1 MRPRL
6 ARRRRR
12 RRSRGGL
19 NVLPWT
25 RSSAEGGR
33 RVVEIRPPAPES
45 PPVSYSR
52 WDIDEDGPA
61 PETLLNEMPAVAW
74 AAYGDRTLH
83 YVSPYSQVLLGYSA
97 DEWLD
102 DPDFWVALLHHEDR
116 ERVVEELEDAID
128 DLDASEVDLQYRMV
142 DADGEEIELYE
153 RVVIERDRRGRPVA
167 LRGVITEVSDLHE
180 RLAETRHNELHDPLT
195 GLPNRRAL
203 RDELDGA
210 VDHGRFALV
219 LIDLDRF
226 HEVNQVLGHDIGDR
240 VLVQV
245 AERFAGAIGALDT
258 IAHLG
263 GDTFAILAPA
273 VAGHDEAA
281 GLATRLRQA
290 LHEELM
296 LGDDAPVYVEATAG
310 ISLCPADGRDAG
322 TLLRRADAALHQA
335 KAQGRPHAFA
345 RTRAGDASPRRLRRL
360 AELRRALDGGEI
372 VVHYQPLLDLQRG
385 DVVGVEALVRWA
397 HPCEGLLLPEAFIP
411 MAERTHLITRVTATV
426 LAQAIEQSAL
436 WRAEGIALD
445 VTVNVSARD
454 LLDPGFPDLVAA
466 VLAEHGVPAGSLQ
479 LDVTES
485 AVLDDPDEAGATLHL
500 LGALG
505 VRVSLDDF
513 GSGRSSLGR
522 LRDLPFDQLKIDRSF
537 IAGIQSDDRDLQ
549 ITRSAIDLGHSL
561 NLGVVAEGLESPTD
575 WHRLAALGCDAA
587 QGFAMS
593 QPLPADELEAW
604 IYSRVRRGEPMPGP
618 QDIDPGEQGELG
630 EAA

>member
-1 MRPRL
+1 M
-6 ARRRRR
+6 
-12 RRSRGGL
+12 
-19 NVLPWT
+19 
-25 RSSAEGGR
+25 
-33 RVVEIRPPAPES
+33 VEIRPPRPDS

-61 PETLLNEMPAVAW
+61 PETLLDEMPAVSW

-83 YVSPYSQVLLGYSA
+83 YVSPYSQVLLGYSP

-128 DLDASEVDLQYRMV
+128 DLDTSEVDLQYRMV
-142 DADGEEIELYE
+142 DADGEDVELYE
-153 RVVIERDRRGRPVA
+153 RVLIERDRRGRPVA

-226 HEVNQVLGHDIGDR
+226 HEVNQVLGHDIGDS

-273 VAGHDEAA
+273 VAGQDEAA

-290 LHEELM
+290 LHEELT

-310 ISLCPADGRDAG
+310 ISLCPADGRDAA

-397 HPCEGLLLPEAFIP
+397 HPHEGLLLPEAFIP
-411 MAERTHLITRVTATV
+411 MAEPTHLITRVTATV

-466 VLAEHGVPAGSLQ
+466 LLAEYGVPAGSLQ
-479 LDVTES
+479 LDVTER
-485 AVLDDPDEAGATLHL
+485 AVLDDPDEAGTTLHL

-522 LRDLPFDQLKIDRSF
+522 LRDLPFDQIKIDRSF

-561 NLGVVAEGLESPTD
+561 DLGVVAEGLESPAD

-587 QGFAMS
+587 QGFALS
-593 QPLPADELEAW
+593 HPLPADELEAW
-604 IYSRVRRGEPMPGP
+604 IYSRARRGEAMPAP
-618 QDIDPGEQGELG
+618 QEIDPGEQGELG

>member
-1 MRPRL
+1 
-6 ARRRRR
+6 
-12 RRSRGGL
+12 
-19 NVLPWT
+19 
-25 RSSAEGGR
+25 
-33 RVVEIRPPAPES
+33 
-45 PPVSYSR
+45 VSYSR

-61 PETLLNEMPAVAW
+61 AETLLDEMPAVTW

-83 YVSPYSQVLLGYSA
+83 YVSPYSQVLLGYA
-97 DEWLD
+97 PEEWLN

-116 ERVVEELEDAID
+116 ERIVEELEDAID
-128 DLDASEVDLQYRMV
+128 DLDTSEVDLQYRMV
-142 DADGEEIELYE
+142 DADGEDVELYE
-153 RVVIERDRRGRPVA
+153 RVFIERDRRGRPVA

-210 VDHGRFALV
+210 VDHGRFAL
-219 LIDLDRF
+219 LLLDLDRF
-226 HEVNQVLGHDIGDR
+226 HEVNQVLGHEVGDR

-263 GDTFAILAPA
+263 ADTFAVLAPA
-273 VAGHDEAA
+273 VASQDEAA

-290 LHEELM
+290 LHEELT

-310 ISLCPADGRDAG
+310 IVICPADGRDAG
-322 TLLRRADAALHQA
+322 NLLRRADAALHQA

-372 VVHYQPLLDLQRG
+372 TVHYQPLLDLQRG
-385 DVVGVEALVRWA
+385 DVVGVEALVRWE
-397 HPCEGLLLPEAFIP
+397 HPHEGLLLPEAFIP
-411 MAERTHLITRVTATV
+411 MAEHTHLITRVTATV

-466 VLAEHGVPAGSLQ
+466 LLAEHGVPAGSLQ
-479 LDVTES
+479 LDVTER
-485 AVLDDPDEAGATLHL
+485 AILDNPDEAGTTLHL

-505 VRVSLDDF
+505 IRVSLDDF

-522 LRDLPFDQLKIDRSF
+522 LRDLPFDQIKIDRSF
-537 IAGIQSDDRDLQ
+537 IAGIQADDRDLQ

-561 NLGVVAEGLESPTD
+561 DMGVVAEGLESPAD

-587 QGFAMS
+587 QGFALS
-593 QPLPADELEAW
+593 HPLPADELEAW
-604 IYSRVRRGEPMPGP
+604 IYSRARRGEAMPGP
-618 QDIDPGEQGELG
+618 QEIDPGEHDEMG

>member
-1 MRPRL
+1 
-6 ARRRRR
+6 
-12 RRSRGGL
+12 
-19 NVLPWT
+19 
-25 RSSAEGGR
+25 
-33 RVVEIRPPAPES
+33 
-45 PPVSYSR
+45 VSYSR

-61 PETLLNEMPAVAW
+61 PETLLDEMPAVTW

-83 YVSPYSQVLLGYSA
+83 YVSPYSQVLLGYSP

-128 DLDASEVDLQYRMV
+128 DLDTSEIDLQYRMV
-142 DADGEEIELYE
+142 DADGEDVELYE

-226 HEVNQVLGHDIGDR
+226 REVNQVLGHDIGDR

-411 MAERTHLITRVTATV
+411 MAEHTHLITRVTATV

-445 VTVNVSARD
+445 VAVNVSARD

-466 VLAEHGVPAGSLQ
+466 VLAEHDVPAGSLQ
-479 LDVTES
+479 LDVTER

-522 LRDLPFDQLKIDRSF
+522 LRDLPFDLLKIDRSF
-537 IAGIQSDDRDLQ
+537 IAGIQADDRDLQ

-561 NLGVVAEGLESPTD
+561 DMGVVAEGLESPAD

-587 QGFAMS
+587 QGFALS
-593 QPLPADELEAW
+593 KPLPADELEAW
-604 IYSRVRRGEPMPGP
+604 IYSRARRSEGLPGP
-618 QDIDPGEQGELG
+618 QEMDPGEQGELG

>member
-1 MRPRL
+1 M
-6 ARRRRR
+6 
-12 RRSRGGL
+12 
-19 NVLPWT
+19 
-25 RSSAEGGR
+25 
-33 RVVEIRPPAPES
+33 
-45 PPVSYSR
+45 SYSR

-61 PETLLNEMPAVAW
+61 PETLLDEMPAVTW

-83 YVSPYSQVLLGYSA
+83 YVSPYSQVLLGYSP

-128 DLDASEVDLQYRMV
+128 DLDTSEIDLQYRMV
-142 DADGEEIELYE
+142 DADGEDVELYE
-153 RVVIERDRRGRPVA
+153 RVLIERDRRGRPVA

-219 LIDLDRF
+219 LLDLDRF

-273 VAGHDEAA
+273 VAGQDEAA

-290 LHEELM
+290 LHEELT

-310 ISLCPADGRDAG
+310 ISLCPADGRDAA

-397 HPCEGLLLPEAFIP
+397 HPHEGLLLPEAFIP
-411 MAERTHLITRVTATV
+411 MAEPTHLITRVTATV

-466 VLAEHGVPAGSLQ
+466 LLAEYDVPAGSLQ
-479 LDVTES
+479 LDVTER
-485 AVLDDPDEAGATLHL
+485 AVLDDPDEAGTTLHL

-522 LRDLPFDQLKIDRSF
+522 LRDLPFDQIKIDRSF

-561 NLGVVAEGLESPTD
+561 DLGVVAEGLESPAD

-587 QGFAMS
+587 QGFALS
-593 QPLPADELEAW
+593 HPLPADELEAW
-604 IYSRVRRGEPMPGP
+604 IYSRARRGEAMPGP
-618 QDIDPGEQGELG
+618 QEIDPGEQGELG

>member
-1 MRPRL
+1 MVERRAPRPD
-6 ARRRRR
+6 
-12 RRSRGGL
+12 
-19 NVLPWT
+19 
-25 RSSAEGGR
+25 
-33 RVVEIRPPAPES
+33 S

-61 PETLLNEMPAVAW
+61 PETLLDEMPAVTW

-83 YVSPYSQVLLGYSA
+83 YVSPYSQVLLGYSP

-128 DLDASEVDLQYRMV
+128 DLDTSEVDLQYRMV
-142 DADGEEIELYE
+142 DADGEDVELYE
-153 RVVIERDRRGRPVA
+153 RILIERDRRGRPVA

-219 LIDLDRF
+219 LLDLDRF

-245 AERFAGAIGALDT
+245 AERFAGAVGALDT

-273 VAGHDEAA
+273 IAGHDEAA

-290 LHEELM
+290 LHDELT

-310 ISLCPADGRDAG
+310 ISLCPADGRDAA

-397 HPCEGLLLPEAFIP
+397 HPHEGLLLPEAFIP
-411 MAERTHLITRVTATV
+411 MAEATHLITRVTATV

-466 VLAEHGVPAGSLQ
+466 LLAEYGVPAGSLQ
-479 LDVTES
+479 LDVTER

-522 LRDLPFDQLKIDRSF
+522 LRDLPFDQIKIDRSF

-561 NLGVVAEGLESPTD
+561 DLGVVAEGLESPAD

-587 QGFAMS
+587 QGFALS
-593 QPLPADELEAW
+593 HPLPADELEAW
-604 IYSRVRRGEPMPGP
+604 IYSRARRGEAMPGP
-618 QDIDPGEQGELG
+618 QEIDPGEQGELG